1 MRRANRQHSLPQS
14 EDTIN
19 RRNGLTNRA
28 GHPVVAIVAVGGFI
42 CQLVALSQ
50 MLADDFHHPVG

>member
-1 MRRANRQHSLPQS
+1 MALPTAQV
-14 EDTIN
+14 I
-19 RRNGLTNRA
+19 RL
-28 GHPVVAIVAVGGFI
+28 VAIVAVGGFI